1 MISLN
6 DTFTLYN
13 GYQIPCIGFGTWQIP
28 DGGMA
33 IAAVSTAIKAGYR
46 HIDTAAIYENE
57 RGVGEGIIASGIPR
71 REIFVTSKLWN
82 TSRSY
87 TQAKEAFFKTL
98 TDLQLDYLDLYL
110 IHWPAVENQHS
121 EWKAH
126 NLETWRALEDLY
138 KEGYV
143 KAIGVSNFLIHHLEP
158 LLARCE
164 IKPMVN
170 QIELHPGQ
178 MQEELVDFC
187 KANDI
192 LVEGWSPLG
201 SGHMLANETLNEI
214 ARSYHKSV
222 AQLCIRW
229 ALQNNILPLPK
240 AMMQEHIA
248 ENVNIFDFEII
259 PSDMCRINE
268 VTYCGGSG
276 LNPDEV
282 DF

>member
-1 MISLN
+1 MSLK
-6 DTFTLYN
+6 DTFTLSN
-13 GYQIPCIGFGTWQIP
+13 GYKIPCIGFGTWQIP

-33 IAAVSTAIKAGYR
+33 IEAVSTAIRAGYR
-46 HIDTAAIYENE
+46 HIDTAEIYENE
-57 RGVGEGIIASGIPR
+57 KGIGEGIIASGIPR
-71 REIFVTSKLWN
+71 HELFITSKLWN

-87 TQAKEAFFKTL
+87 IQAKEAFFKTL

-110 IHWPAVENQHS
+110 IHWPAVEKQHS
-121 EWKAH
+121 QWKAH
-126 NLETWRALEDLY
+126 NLEIWHALEDLY
-138 KEGYV
+138 KEGYI

-170 QIELHPGQ
+170 QIEFHPGQ
-178 MQEELVDFC
+178 MQEELVAFC
-187 KANDI
+187 NDNNI

-201 SGHMLANETLNEI
+201 SGQMLSNEALNEI
-214 ARSYHKSV
+214 AKNYHKSV
-222 AQLCIRW
+222 AQICVRW

-240 AMMQEHIA
+240 AMTADHIA
-248 ENVNIFDFEII
+248 ENGDIFDFEII
-259 PSDMCRINE
+259 PSDMQCINKMA
-268 VTYCGGSG
+268 YCGGSG